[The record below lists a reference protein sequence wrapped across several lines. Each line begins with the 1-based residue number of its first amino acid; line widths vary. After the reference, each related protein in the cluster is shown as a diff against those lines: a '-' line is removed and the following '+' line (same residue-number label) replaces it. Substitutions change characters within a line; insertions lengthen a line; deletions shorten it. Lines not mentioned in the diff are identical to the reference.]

1 MEILDLKVGRS
12 EEGRGVG
19 WKQLE
24 EVGVFYKNGKDW
36 KLDLWGGTFTS
47 IPHPKINL
55 INFLKP
61 ISIQPSIIK
70 L

>member
-24 EVGVFYKNGKDW
+24 EVGVFYKNGKWW
-36 KLDLWGGTFTS
+36 KLDSWGGTFTS
-47 IPHPKINL
+47 IPHPKIN
-55 INFLKP
+55 P
-61 ISIQPSIIK
+61 
-70 L
+70 